1 MQVQE
6 IETAITKLS
15 VEKVNELSTWL
26 EAYQADLWKRE
37 NEMEESHADEGKWDE
52 LFSRPESKQAMR
64 AMAQEAREE
73 FHAGRTTGIAVTED
87 GRLAPA

>member
-6 IETAITKLS
+6 IKTAITKLS

-26 EAYQADLWKRE
+26 EVYQADLWNRE
-37 NEMEESHADEGKWDE
+37 NQIEESRANEDKWNE
-52 LFSRPESKQAMR
+52 LFSKSESKQVMR
-64 AMAQEAREE
+64 TMAQEAREE
-73 FHAGRTTGIAVTED
+73 FHAGRTTGITITED